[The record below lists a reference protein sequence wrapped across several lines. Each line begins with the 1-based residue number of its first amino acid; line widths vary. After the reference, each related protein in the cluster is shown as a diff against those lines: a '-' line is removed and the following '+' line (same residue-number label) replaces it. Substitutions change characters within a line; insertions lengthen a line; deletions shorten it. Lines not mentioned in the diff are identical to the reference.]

1 MSDDTQPINPDGSP
15 PLPPPPPQARS
26 ACLTAL
32 MIVIGII
39 LLLPGLCSLFFI
51 FGGLIKT
58 ASDVQFAASLLALGA
73 LGVGL
78 LGWVIWSGRTRS
90 GG

>member
-1 MSDDTQPINPDGSP
+1 
-15 PLPPPPPQARS
+15 
-26 ACLTAL
+26 

-58 ASDVQFAASLLALGA
+58 AEDMQFAAILLLLGA

-78 LGWVIWSGRTRS
+78 LWWVIRGSRS
-90 GG
+90 